1 MRVAAALLLTLLAG
15 GASAQSW
22 PTYHGDDTGQHHSKL
37 DQIAAGNVGSLAL
50 SWVYHAQVPSAGMGL
65 KPAIKSTPI
74 EVGGVLYF
82 SMPNQVWAI
91 DARTGHEIWAYKTQS
106 GSAIG
111 NRGVAVRNGT
121 VYLETPDSHLV
132 ALDAATGT
140 EKWRVEFADVR
151 LGYFATMAP
160 VIVKNHVLVAS
171 GGDSL
176 DLPGYLQSRDP
187 ETGGLQWQWRVTPK
201 PGEKG
206 AETWPDAQAME
217 HGGGMP
223 WMPGTYDPETNLIYW
238 GTGNPNPV
246 HAGQGRKGDNLFT
259 CSIVALD
266 ADTGK
271 MAWYYQVSPHDT
283 HDWDAVQTPV
293 LVDGTFQGKPRK
305 LLIQASRNGY
315 FFVLDRKTGEHLLTQ
330 PYAAVNWAKGL
341 DKQGRPIP
349 DPAKEPRTDGTLV
362 NPSSG
367 GAANWPPPAFDPA
380 SGLLFVQTSDMMSIY
395 YLTDTSPRPIGFAG
409 RDDMLE
415 PHPAITAIDY
425 TTGKVRWQ
433 HKFNPGVGFGGVLS
447 TAGKLVFAGDT
458 DQNFLALDRDDGHT
472 LWRVNLGNAVAGA
485 PIAYEIG
492 GREFV
497 VVAAGTDLYG
507 FALPA
512 GN

>member
-1 MRVAAALLLTLLAG
+1 
-15 GASAQSW
+15 
-22 PTYHGDDTGQHHSKL
+22 
-37 DQIAAGNVGSLAL
+37 
-50 SWVYHAQVPSAGMGL
+50 
-65 KPAIKSTPI
+65 
-74 EVGGVLYF
+74 
-82 SMPNQVWAI
+82 
-91 DARTGHEIWAYKTQS
+91 
-106 GSAIG
+106 
-111 NRGVAVRNGT
+111 
-121 VYLETPDSHLV
+121 
-132 ALDAATGT
+132 
-140 EKWRVEFADVR
+140 
-151 LGYFATMAP
+151 
-160 VIVKNHVLVAS
+160 
-171 GGDSL
+171 
-176 DLPGYLQSRDP
+176 
-187 ETGGLQWQWRVTPK
+187 
-201 PGEKG
+201 
-206 AETWPDAQAME
+206 
-217 HGGGMP
+217 
-223 WMPGTYDPETNLIYW
+223 MPGTYDPETNLIYW

-315 FFVLDRKTGEHLLTQ
+315 FFVLDRKTGEHLLTE
-330 PYAAVNWAKGL
+330 PYVAVNWAKGL

-367 GAANWPPPAFDPA
+367 GGANWPPPAFDPD

-395 YLTDTSPRPIGFAG
+395 YLTDLSPRPIGFAG

-415 PHPAITAIDY
+415 PHPAVTAIDY
-425 TTGKVRWQ
+425 TTGKMRWQ
-433 HKFNPGVGFGGVLS
+433 HKFDPGVSFGGVLS

-458 DQNFLALDRDDGHT
+458 DQNFLALDTADGHT
-472 LWRVNLGNAVAGA
+472 LWRVNLGAATAGA
-485 PIAYEIG
+485 PISYEIG
-492 GREFV
+492 GRQFV

-512 GN
+512 GK